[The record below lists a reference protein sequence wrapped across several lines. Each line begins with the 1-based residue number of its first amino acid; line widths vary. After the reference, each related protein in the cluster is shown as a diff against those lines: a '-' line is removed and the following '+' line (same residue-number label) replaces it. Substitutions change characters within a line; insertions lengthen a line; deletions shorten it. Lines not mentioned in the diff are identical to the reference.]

1 MPCNRPV
8 ARVPELSI
16 DATTVHGLLR
26 FTSSTTSLSPGTSAG
41 TIRIDTSWLDTRFIC
56 SRPCSRSRRFNSSP
70 SRVGKA
76 VFQVPRSVSSAKRM

>member
-41 TIRIDTSWLDTRFIC
+41 TICIDTSWPDTRFI
-56 SRPCSRSRRFNSSP
+56 
-70 SRVGKA
+70 
-76 VFQVPRSVSSAKRM
+76 